1 MVCLMHN
8 PINSKYKLEVE
19 DSFSVKEIINQYKRQ
34 FNQDVGKYFVGVNS
48 VKVYRCV
55 KTKYRFYFPFTVIGD
70 GEFYEALSNNK
81 NNYYHSRWEHKVAL
95 NYAKKHEKWLEIG
108 SGNSYFLKQLA
119 NKEVISIGLEL
130 NQMEV
135 DDAISCGFNVV
146 KKDFFSINTELGKFD
161 VIALFQ
167 VLEHMWDISLF
178 FKQASELLETK
189 GKIIFSVPNSNPYLY
204 VSDKY
209 HTLNLPPHHMGLWD
223 KQSVKLVGEEFG
235 FKLLEC
241 QTERLSNDE
250 LLRLFESSNIS
261 ELLRLNRKYGVLK
274 IIYTLCPLKLR
285 PRLSTLFRNRFLEG
299 RNVFVVLEKV

>member
-1 MVCLMHN
+1 MNN
-8 PINSKYKLEVE
+8 PINKEYKLKVE
-19 DSFSVKEIINQYKRQ
+19 DSISVKEIIDQYKNQ
-34 FNQDVGKYFVGVNS
+34 FDQDVSRYFVDMDF
-48 VKVYRCV
+48 VKIFRCE
-55 KTKYRFYFPFTVIGD
+55 KTRYRFYYPFTIIGD
-70 GEFYEALSNNK
+70 GAFYETLSINK

-95 NYAKKHEKWLEIG
+95 NYARKSERWLEIG

-119 NKEVISIGLEL
+119 NRDVVCTGLEL
-130 NQMEV
+130 NQAEV
-135 DDAISCGFNVV
+135 DNAISYGLNVMR
-146 KKDFFSINTELGKFD
+146 KDFFSIKTELGKFD

-178 FKQASELLETK
+178 FRKASDLLETK
-189 GKIIFSVPNSNPYLY
+189 GKIVFSVPNSNPYLY

-223 KQSVKLVGEEFG
+223 KRSVKLVGEEFG
-235 FKLLEC
+235 FKLLDC

-250 LLRLFESSNIS
+250 LIRLFESSNIS

-274 IIYTLCPLKLR
+274 IIHTLCPLKLR
-285 PRLSTLFRNRFLEG
+285 PRLSALFRNRFLEG

>member
-1 MVCLMHN
+1 MHN

>member
-1 MVCLMHN
+1 MIN
-8 PINSKYKLEVE
+8 PINKEFKLKVE
-19 DSFSVKEIINQYKRQ
+19 DSISVKKIIDQ
-34 FNQDVGKYFVGVNS
+34 FKSQFDQDVSKYFVDVDL
-48 VKVYRCV
+48 VKILRCE
-55 KTKYRFYFPFTVIGD
+55 KTKYRFYHPFAIMGD
-70 GEFYEALSNNK
+70 GEFYDTLSISK

-95 NYAKKHEKWLEIG
+95 KYAKKSEKWLEIG
-108 SGNSYFLKQLA
+108 SGNSYFLKQLVY
-119 NKEVISIGLEL
+119 KEVLATGLEL
-130 NQMEV
+130 NQAEV
-135 DDAISCGFNVV
+135 DNAISCGLNVER
-146 KKDFFSINTELGKFD
+146 KDFFSIKTDLVKFD

-178 FKQASELLETK
+178 FKKASDLLETK

-250 LLRLFESSNIS
+250 LIRLFENSNTSDLI
-261 ELLRLNRKYGVLK
+261 RLNSKYGVLK
-274 IIYTLCPLKLR
+274 ILYSLSPSNLK
-285 PRLSTLFRNRFLEG
+285 PRLLSLFRNRFLEG
-299 RNVFVVLEKV
+299 RNLFVVLEKI